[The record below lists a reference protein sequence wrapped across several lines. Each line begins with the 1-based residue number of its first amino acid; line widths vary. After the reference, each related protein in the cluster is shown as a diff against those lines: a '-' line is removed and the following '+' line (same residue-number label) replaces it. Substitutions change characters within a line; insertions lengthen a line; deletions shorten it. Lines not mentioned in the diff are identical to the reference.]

1 MESYTT
7 NVVVESNTEKRWPV
21 NCVAKMDTG
30 AARTSIDT
38 KLASFLR
45 LEKCGTTRVKNAM
58 GSQRRKL
65 VWLTLYWNDRIYR
78 IKASVTNR
86 EQLSSPII
94 LGKDVLEGEL
104 TEQTS

>member
-7 NVVVESNTEKRWPV
+7 NVVLESNTEKKWPV

-30 AARTSIDT
+30 AIRTSIDT
-38 KLASFLR
+38 KLATFLR

-65 VWLTLYWNDRIYR
+65 VWLNLYWNDKIYH

-86 EQLSSPII
+86 EQLSTPII
-94 LGKDVLEGEL
+94 LGQDVLQGEL